1 MPSCLPH
8 QATAEPAWLPSDPQG
23 DASRDTMGTEGVL
36 VGVRLVW
43 QASWPVH
50 TRRRNT
56 MATIQDRG
64 ERHMAHKGRG
74 IFWCTSISTPS
85 TTRNSMS

>member
-43 QASWPVH
+43 AAGVLAGAH
-50 TRRRNT
+50 
-56 MATIQDRG
+56 ATSQHDGNDPGQRG
-64 ERHMAHKGRG
+64 ETHGPQRPRDFFGVRRYRLPARQG
-74 IFWCTSISTPS
+74 IQ
-85 TTRNSMS
+85 